1 MIRSLP
7 STPLYRYGYRV
18 YVTLFFLFLLLPL
31 AAISI
36 LAFNDSD
43 FIALPWNGFTLDWFF
58 VDSNERL
65 GLFADEGLLNS
76 IYTSFT
82 TAAIVATMSTLV
94 GTIAALL
101 FEEENFRLKGLLYF
115 LAIAPLVIP
124 GVILGISILL
134 SSTYAGTF
142 VENKFGV
149 DIELFRPSYWLVV
162 FGQFSFCAT
171 YVMLLVSARLK
182 KFDRTLEE
190 AALSLKAS
198 RLEAI
203 WYVTIPFLRPAIIG
217 AFLVAVL
224 LSFSN
229 INTTIFLVGS
239 DPTLPI
245 DLYSRIR
252 FSSTPVL
259 NAVSFMIVL
268 VITIIAF
275 INYFISRKRHPSP
288 EA

>member
-7 STPLYRYGYRV
+7 TTPLYKVTYTA
-18 YVTLFFLFLLLPL
+18 YVTLFFFFLVLPL
-31 AAISI
+31 IAISV

-58 VDSNERL
+58 SATDERE
-65 GLFADEGLLNS
+65 GLFADSNLLQS
-76 IYTSFT
+76 VYTSLT
-82 TAAIVATMSTLV
+82 TALIVACMSTIV

-101 FEEENFRLKGLLYF
+101 FEEEEFRFKGLLYF
-115 LAIAPLVIP
+115 LALTPLVIP
-124 GVILGISILL
+124 GVILGISILI
-134 SSTYAGTF
+134 SSTF
-142 VENKFGV
+142 VGNYVEKSFGV
-149 DIELFRPSYWLVV
+149 DLELFRPSYWLVIL
-162 FGQFSFCAT
+162 GQFSFGAT

-190 AALSLKAS
+190 AALSLKAT
-198 RLEAI
+198 RLQAI

-217 AFLVAVL
+217 AFVVAFL

-259 NAVSFMIVL
+259 NAISFLIVL
-268 VITIIAF
+268 IITIFAF
-275 INYFISRKRHPSP
+275 INFFISRKKRD
-288 EA
+288 

>member
-1 MIRSLP
+1 MIHSLP
-7 STPLYRYGYRV
+7 STPVYKYGYRI
-18 YVTLFFLFLLLPL
+18 YISLFFIFLIMPL
-31 AAISI
+31 IAISV
-36 LAFNDSD
+36 LAFNDSN

-58 VDSNERL
+58 SETSERV
-65 GLFADEGLLNS
+65 GLFTDTGLIQS
-76 IYTSFT
+76 IYISIT
-82 TAAIVATMSTLV
+82 TGLMVAFMSTII

-101 FEEENFRLKGLLYF
+101 FEEENFRFKGLLYF
-115 LAIAPLVIP
+115 LALSPLVIP

-134 SSTYAGTF
+134 SSTYAGNYI
-142 VENKFGV
+142 EDNYGV
-149 DIELFRPSYWLVV
+149 DVELFRPSYWLVI
-162 FGQFSFCAT
+162 FGQFSFGAT
-171 YVMLLVSARLK
+171 YVMLLVAARLK

-190 AALSLKAS
+190 AALSLKAT

-217 AFLVAVL
+217 AFVVAFL

-268 VITIIAF
+268 IITILAF
-275 INYFISRKRHPSP
+275 INFFIKRSK
-288 EA
+288 EISD

>member
-7 STPLYRYGYRV
+7 NSPLYKFGYRI
-18 YVTLFFLFLLLPL
+18 YVTLFFLFLVMPL
-31 AAISI
+31 IAISV
-36 LAFNDSD
+36 LAFNDSN

-58 VDSNERL
+58 SATDERE
-65 GLFADEGLLNS
+65 GLFADDNLIES
-76 IYTSFT
+76 IYTSLT
-82 TAAIVATMSTLV
+82 TGIIVAIMSTII

-101 FEEENFRLKGLLYF
+101 FEEEEFRFKGLLYF
-115 LAIAPLVIP
+115 LALTPLVIP

-134 SSTYAGTF
+134 SSTFAGNY
-142 VENKFGV
+142 VEKSFGI
-149 DIELFRPSYWLVV
+149 DLELFRPSYWLVI
-162 FGQFSFCAT
+162 FGQFSFGAT

-182 KFDRTLEE
+182 KFDRALEE
-190 AALSLKAS
+190 AALSLKATS
-198 RLEAI
+198 IQAI

-217 AFLVAVL
+217 AFVVAFL

-259 NAVSFMIVL
+259 NAISFMIVL
-268 VITIIAF
+268 IISIFAF
-275 INYFISRKRHPSP
+275 ANFFISRKKQDG
-288 EA
+288 

>member
-7 STPLYRYGYRV
+7 NTTTYTIAYRV
-18 YVTLFFLFLLLPL
+18 YVALFFLFLVMPL
-31 AAISI
+31 IAISV
-36 LAFNDSD
+36 LAFNDSNY
-43 FIALPWNGFTLDWFF
+43 IALPWNGFTLDWFF
-58 VDSNERL
+58 SATDERE
-65 GLFADEGLLNS
+65 GLFADSNLMES
-76 IYTSFT
+76 IYISLT
-82 TAAIVATMSTLV
+82 TAAIVATLSTIV

-101 FEEENFRLKGLLYF
+101 FEEEKFKFKGLLYF
-115 LAIAPLVIP
+115 LALTPLVIP

-134 SSTYAGTF
+134 SSTYAGNLI
-142 VENKFGV
+142 EKNFGV
-149 DIELFRPSYWLVV
+149 DIELFRPSYWLVIL
-162 FGQFSFCAT
+162 GQFSFAAT

-182 KFDRTLEE
+182 KYDRSLEE
-190 AALSLKAS
+190 AALSLKAT
-198 RLEAI
+198 RVQAI

-217 AFLVAVL
+217 AFIVAFL

-259 NAVSFMIVL
+259 NAISFLIVL
-268 VITIIAF
+268 VITIFAF
-275 INYFISRKRHPSP
+275 VNFFIKRKESAH
-288 EA
+288 

>member
-7 STPLYRYGYRV
+7 TTRLYRLSYIA
-18 YVTLFFLFLLLPL
+18 YVSLFFIFLILPL
-31 AAISI
+31 AAISV

-58 VDSNERL
+58 AANDSRE
-65 GLFADEGLLNS
+65 GVFADENLMQS
-76 IYTSFT
+76 ISTSLST
-82 TAAIVATMSTLV
+82 GILVAFMSTFV

-101 FEEENFRLKGLLYF
+101 FEEEEFPLKGFLYF

-124 GVILGISILL
+124 GVILGISILI
-134 SSTYAGTF
+134 SSTYVGTAIENNF
-142 VENKFGV
+142 GIDVEF
-149 DIELFRPSYWLVV
+149 FRPSYGLVV
-162 FGQFSFCAT
+162 LGQFSFGAT
-171 YVMLLVSARLK
+171 YVMLLVGARLK

-190 AALSLKAS
+190 AALSLKAT
-198 RLEAI
+198 RLQAI
-203 WYVTIPFLRPAIIG
+203 WYVTIPYLRPAIIG
-217 AFLVAVL
+217 AFIVAFL

-259 NAVSFMIVL
+259 NAISFLIVL
-268 VITIIAF
+268 VITIAAIINF
-275 INYFISRKRHPSP
+275 IISARKSK
-288 EA
+288 AKAG

>member
-1 MIRSLP
+1 MIHSLP
-7 STPLYRYGYRV
+7 STPLYKYAYRI
-18 YVTLFFLFLLLPL
+18 YVALFFTFLVMPL
-31 AAISI
+31 IAISV
-36 LAFNDSD
+36 LAFNDSN

-58 VDSNERL
+58 SATDERE
-65 GLFADEGLLNS
+65 GVFADTNLIDS
-76 IYTSFT
+76 IYVSISTGL
-82 TAAIVATMSTLV
+82 IVAAMSTV
-94 GTIAALL
+94 IGTIAALL
-101 FEEENFRLKGLLYF
+101 FEQEDFRLKGLLYF
-115 LAIAPLVIP
+115 LALSPLVIP

-134 SSTYAGTF
+134 TSTFAGNY
-142 VENKFGV
+142 VENTFGV
-149 DIELFRPSYWLVV
+149 DVELFRPSYWLVI
-162 FGQFSFCAT
+162 FGQFSFGAT
-171 YVMLLVSARLK
+171 YVMLLVAARLK

-198 RLEAI
+198 RLQAI

-217 AFLVAVL
+217 AFVVAFL

-259 NAVSFMIVL
+259 NAISFLIVL
-268 VITIIAF
+268 IITILAF
-275 INYFISRKRHPSP
+275 INFFVRRKQ
-288 EA
+288 EK

>member
-7 STPLYRYGYRV
+7 TTPLYKTTYTI
-18 YVTLFFLFLLLPL
+18 YVTLFFFFLVLPL
-31 AAISI
+31 IAISV

-43 FIALPWNGFTLDWFF
+43 FIALPWNGFTMDWFF
-58 VDSNERL
+58 STTDERE
-65 GLFADEGLLNS
+65 GLFADSNLLES
-76 IYTSFT
+76 VYISMT
-82 TAAIVATMSTLV
+82 TGIIVASMSTIV

-101 FEEENFRLKGLLYF
+101 FEEKFRFKGILYF
-115 LAIAPLVIP
+115 LALTPLVIP
-124 GVILGISILL
+124 GVILGISILI
-134 SSTYAGTF
+134 SSTFVGNY
-142 VENKFGV
+142 VENSFGV
-149 DIELFRPSYWLVV
+149 DLELFRPSYWLVIL
-162 FGQFSFCAT
+162 GQFSFCAT

-182 KFDRTLEE
+182 KYDRTLEE
-190 AALSLKAS
+190 AALSLKAT
-198 RLEAI
+198 RLQAI

-217 AFLVAVL
+217 AFVVAFL

-259 NAVSFMIVL
+259 NAISFMIVL
-268 VITIIAF
+268 IITIAAL
-275 INYFISRKRHPSP
+275 INFFVNRNKNTS
-288 EA
+288 

>member
-7 STPLYRYGYRV
+7 NTFAYKYGYRI
-18 YVTLFFLFLLLPL
+18 YVTLFFLFLIMPL
-31 AAISI
+31 VAISV

-58 VDSNERL
+58 SATAERE
-65 GLFADEGLLNS
+65 GLFADSNLLES
-76 IYTSFT
+76 IYISLTSGL
-82 TAAIVATMSTLV
+82 IVAAMSTVV
-94 GTIAALL
+94 GTLAALL
-101 FEEENFRLKGLLYF
+101 FEEEQFRFKGLLYF
-115 LAIAPLVIP
+115 LALTPLVIP

-134 SSTYAGTF
+134 ASTFAGNYIEDT
-142 VENKFGV
+142 FGV
-149 DIELFRPSYWLVV
+149 DIELFGPSYWLGIL
-162 FGQFSFCAT
+162 GQFSFWAT

-182 KFDRTLEE
+182 KYDRSLEE
-190 AALSLKAS
+190 AALSLKAT
-198 RLEAI
+198 RLQAI

-217 AFLVAVL
+217 AFVVAFL

-259 NAVSFMIVL
+259 NAISFLIVL
-268 VITIIAF
+268 VISIFAF
-275 INYFISRKRHPSP
+275 ANFIISRKKQD
-288 EA
+288 

>member
-7 STPLYRYGYRV
+7 SSNLYRLAYRL
-18 YVTLFFLFLLLPL
+18 YIFLFFTFLLMPL
-31 AAISI
+31 IAISI
-36 LAFNDSD
+36 LAFNDSN
-43 FIALPWNGFTLDWFF
+43 FISLPWNGFIFDWFF
-58 VDSNERL
+58 STTDERQ
-65 GLFADEGLLNS
+65 GLFADEELIAS
-76 IYTSFT
+76 IYTSISTGFF
-82 TAAIVATMSTLV
+82 VALISTLV
-94 GTIAALL
+94 GTLAALL
-101 FEEENFRLKGLLYF
+101 FEEEQFRLKGLLYF
-115 LAIAPLVIP
+115 LALAPLVIP

-134 SSTYAGTF
+134 TATAAGNHI
-142 VENKFGV
+142 EDNFGV

-162 FGQFSFCAT
+162 LGQFSFAAT

-190 AALSLKAS
+190 AALSLKAT
-198 RLEAI
+198 RLQAI

-217 AFLVAVL
+217 AFVVAFI

-229 INTTIFLVGS
+229 INTTIFLIGS

-259 NAVSFMIVL
+259 NAVSFLIVL
-268 VITIIAF
+268 TISVMAITNFFA
-275 INYFISRKRHPSP
+275 NRSNK
-288 EA
+288 

>member
-7 STPLYRYGYRV
+7 SSSLYRIGYNV
-18 YVTLFFLFLLLPL
+18 YVFLFFTFLVMPL
-31 AAISI
+31 VAISV

-43 FIALPWNGFTLDWFF
+43 FISLPWNGFTLDWFF
-58 VDSNERL
+58 SATDERE
-65 GLFADEGLLNS
+65 GLFADDGLITS
-76 IYTSFT
+76 IYVSISTGL
-82 TAAIVATMSTLV
+82 IVAAMSTLV
-94 GTIAALL
+94 GTFAALL
-101 FEEENFRLKGLLYF
+101 FEEEEFRFKGLLYF
-115 LAIAPLVIP
+115 LALTPLVIP

-134 SSTYAGTF
+134 TSTSAGNHIEDT
-142 VENKFGV
+142 FGV
-149 DIELFRPSYWLVV
+149 DIELFRPSYWLVIL
-162 FGQFSFCAT
+162 GQFSFGAT

-190 AALSLKAS
+190 AALSLKAT

-203 WYVTIPFLRPAIIG
+203 LYVTIPFLRPAIIG
-217 AFLVAVL
+217 AFVVAFI

-229 INTTIFLVGS
+229 INTTIFLIGS

-259 NAVSFMIVL
+259 NAVSFMIV
-268 VITIIAF
+268 IIISVLAC
-275 INYFISRKRHPSP
+275 INFFVGRKKKLS
-288 EA
+288 